1 MFYRVAK
8 FLSVPAVHLV
18 WRPRVEGRGH
28 VPEQGPAILASNHLS
43 VLDSFFLPALL
54 SRRVTFV
61 AKNEYFT
68 TGNPIMRVIM
78 QGNLAI
84 DRDSAGAAQEMLD
97 AAAGVLKA
105 GELFG
110 IYPEGTRSPDGRL
123 YKGKI
128 GVAWLTLTTGAP
140 VLPVAMLGTERV
152 LPLGASVPRIHRIGV
167 RIGEPMTFTGDPSRA
182 RDRRQVTD
190 EIMAA
195 IQRLSGQEYVPSY
208 AKRPGVDAPPTHP

>member
-18 WRPRVEGRGH
+18 WRPKVEGLGH

-43 VLDSFFLPALL
+43 ILDSFFLPALL
-54 SRRVTFV
+54 PRRVTFV

-68 TGNPIMRVIM
+68 SSNPLTRVIM

-84 DRDSAGAAQEMLD
+84 DRDSARAGQEMLD
-97 AAAGVLKA
+97 AAAGVLKS

-128 GVAWLTLTTGAP
+128 GVAWLALTTGAP
-140 VLPVAMLGTERV
+140 VLPVAMIDTERV
-152 LPLGASVPRIHRIGV
+152 LPPGASVPRVHRIGV
-167 RIGEPMTFTGDPSRA
+167 RIGEPMTFTGDPARA

-190 EIMAA
+190 DVMAA

-208 AKRPGVDAPPTHP
+208 AKRPSADTPA